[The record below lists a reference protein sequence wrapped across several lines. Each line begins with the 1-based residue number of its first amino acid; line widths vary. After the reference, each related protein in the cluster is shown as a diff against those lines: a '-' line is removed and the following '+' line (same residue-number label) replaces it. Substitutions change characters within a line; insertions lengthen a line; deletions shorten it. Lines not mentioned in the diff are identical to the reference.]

1 MKICDF
7 ITKYSIYVLVFFTP
21 ILFLPWTSEILDF
34 NKQALLVLL
43 IFVSLFSWMLKVLI
57 SGTFKLN
64 LNKAGIFAVI
74 LFLAYLFS
82 TIFSADKFGSFWG
95 WPRITAESFVSIIGF
110 FALYFIASN
119 VFSKK
124 EITVSL
130 YVFSFSALIAEI
142 FGIFQIFK
150 VVGFNTQGSVGSLG
164 VFTAILLP
172 LIIILLISAKK
183 WWKLLFFA
191 LIFSSAIILVLI
203 NYPAVWW
210 VTVLGSAL
218 IIILGFFK
226 RNLFDGRWMALPI
239 FFLAVSLFFVILNL
253 QINFLPGKAN
263 EVSLSQQGNFQIDV
277 KTIKE
282 SPVFGSGLGTFSY
295 DFSKF
300 KNADFNKTVL
310 WNVAFN
316 NGNSKILTN
325 LATTGVLGI
334 LALLVFIFAVVF
346 YGGKFIFAKD
356 AVLELGLFVCFVSE
370 SVAFFLYNSNFVL
383 DFTFFFIAAILVNLI
398 FEKRKEYELKPSS
411 MLTLAVTFSF
421 TLIFIFG
428 LGLLILNANR
438 YVAEINY
445 YKGLNALKN
454 NQLDS
459 GIKSLEIAA
468 SINPGVD
475 LYFSQ
480 LSQVYLLKIQEVASN
495 QNMSQDDKIKNAH
508 ALAAN
513 SVNAAKIS
521 TDLNKKN
528 AGNWLARGY
537 VYQNLSG
544 LITDWQTWAISSY
557 NEALKLDPNNPNSLV
572 QLGVVYYQNKDFQ
585 AARTNLEKAL
595 ELKPDFSN
603 GLYFLGLT
611 YDQLGD
617 KNKAIEQ
624 FIKLAQ
630 LNPDN
635 AADIQKIIDNLSA
648 GRNALEVSAVQEQNQ
663 PNLNK

>member
-557 NEALKLDPNNPNSLV
+557 NEALKLDPNNPNSFT

-603 GLYFLGLT
+603 GLYFLGPT

-663 PNLNK
+663 PNLN

>member
-1 MKICDF
+1 M
-7 ITKYSIYVLVFFTP
+7 
-21 ILFLPWTSEILDF
+21 
-34 NKQALLVLL
+34 
-43 IFVSLFSWMLKVLI
+43 
-57 SGTFKLN
+57 
-64 LNKAGIFAVI
+64 
-74 LFLAYLFS
+74 
-82 TIFSADKFGSFWG
+82 
-95 WPRITAESFVSIIGF
+95 
-110 FALYFIASN
+110 
-119 VFSKK
+119 
-124 EITVSL
+124 
-130 YVFSFSALIAEI
+130 
-142 FGIFQIFK
+142 
-150 VVGFNTQGSVGSLG
+150 
-164 VFTAILLP
+164 
-172 LIIILLISAKK
+172 
-183 WWKLLFFA
+183 
-191 LIFSSAIILVLI
+191 
-203 NYPAVWW
+203 
-210 VTVLGSAL
+210 
-218 IIILGFFK
+218 
-226 RNLFDGRWMALPI
+226 
-239 FFLAVSLFFVILNL
+239 
-253 QINFLPGKAN
+253 
-263 EVSLSQQGNFQIDV
+263 
-277 KTIKE
+277 
-282 SPVFGSGLGTFSY
+282 
-295 DFSKF
+295 
-300 KNADFNKTVL
+300 

-557 NEALKLDPNNPNSLV
+557 NEALKLDPNNPNSFT